1 MTAKDLDIFYR
12 TGMRPATTT
21 SSLDGLVPKILF
33 PFLKPGTLRRLY
45 PLVADGS
52 GVRALADIV
61 NDLVDDSPSSGDELE
76 RERRFLY
83 RLEQEV
89 SVLAR
94 ADETLGSV
102 LDRLAENAVTDG
114 SDSGLKQVE
123 QMRAAAGRGHLLPG
137 SAEGLRLALVHTA
150 QVTEPDD
157 LEWLAT
163 RLHDLL
169 DLDRDDHSEEKL
181 THSVGGSYSDSIDF
195 GSLSHLLD
203 ESPTSTAMEPER
215 RARIESTLHALEK
228 LREAVYGTATQVF
241 TDVEAI
247 ESERN
252 RRLEAFVA
260 LMKTRRV
267 AQLEIENRYRTE
279 FHDAVFA
286 SFGPFSIPAADF
298 SFFPAVLGHL
308 HNAWSVPGTVS
319 APGRMR
325 LLVTFDELFTDD
337 GELTPGIHL
346 ARTLVGLGTVYVQ
359 QVTLSLAHSLID
371 GLTRTATTASGSVLV
386 VYTGQSV
393 DDRFLSSAVACDT
406 RLVPA
411 FRYDPTAGQEWADRF
426 DLSDNEQVG
435 EPWAELDGRPATP
448 ADVLALDPRFS
459 QSFLRIPDDM
469 DTDTWSPVG
478 GEGTHVRLDMAT
490 EDGTVTPVALGPQV
504 RRTLE
509 HTATS
514 WRLLQEWAGIRSSL
528 VDRARTSFETDVR
541 AVHEE
546 ELADIQARHEATLNE
561 KTSTLADRIVTN
573 IAAGLLGMQNT
584 TPAPG
589 PLAASPTA
597 PSRQEPETVQSAPEP
612 ESPAAQEEDDDE
624 PLVLD
629 DAYIDTPLCTSCNE
643 CTNLN
648 GLMFGY
654 DENKQAFIKDASAGP
669 YRDLVLAAEKC
680 PVRIIHPGKPLNA
693 DEPDLA
699 EWEERA
705 APFR

>member
-52 GVRALADIV
+52 GVRTLADIV
-61 NDLVDDSPSSGDELE
+61 NDLVDDSPSSGDDLE

-89 SVLAR
+89 SALAEP
-94 ADETLGSV
+94 DEFLGTA
-102 LDRLAENAVTDG
+102 LDRLTGDKTNGAKDIGPKQLER
-114 SDSGLKQVE
+114 LKT
-123 QMRAAAGRGHLLPG
+123 AAGSGRLLPG
-137 SAEGLRLALVHTA
+137 SVDGLRLALVHTA
-150 QVTEPDD
+150 HVTEPDD

-215 RARIESTLHALEK
+215 RARIESTLHALEQ
-228 LREAVYGTATQVF
+228 LRVAVYGTATEVF
-241 TDVEAI
+241 TDAEAI
-247 ESERN
+247 ESERS
-252 RRLEAFVA
+252 RRLAAFIE
-260 LMKTRRV
+260 LMKTRRI
-267 AQLEIENRYRTE
+267 AQLEIENRYRPA
-279 FHDAVFA
+279 FHDGAFTTFGTSSVAQSDFA
-286 SFGPFSIPAADF
+286 Y
-298 SFFPAVLGHL
+298 FPAVLGHL
-308 HNAWSVPGTVS
+308 HNVWSVPATVS

-337 GELTPGIHL
+337 GELSPGVHV
-346 ARTLVGLGTVYVQ
+346 ARTLVGLGSVYVQ
-359 QVTLSLAHSLID
+359 QATLSLAHSLID
-371 GLTRTATTASGSVLV
+371 GLTRTATTLSGSVLV
-386 VYTGQSV
+386 VYAGQTV
-393 DDRFLSSAVACDT
+393 GDRFLSSAVACDT

-411 FRYDPTAGQEWADRF
+411 FRYDPNAGLEWADRF
-426 DLSDNEQVG
+426 DLSDNEQTDAH
-435 EPWAELDGRPATP
+435 WAELDGRLATP
-448 ADVLALDPRFS
+448 ADVLVMDPRFS
-459 QSFLRIPDDM
+459 RSFLLIPDGV
-469 DTDTWSPVG
+469 DTDDWSPVG
-478 GEGTHVRLDMAT
+478 GEGTHIRLDLAT
-490 EDGTVTPVALGPQV
+490 EDGVVTPVAVGPQIQ
-504 RRTLE
+504 RTLRQ
-509 HTATS
+509 TAQF
-514 WRLLQEWAGIRSSL
+514 WRLLQEWAGVRSSL
-528 VDRARTSFETDVR
+528 VDRARSTFEIDIR
-541 AVHEE
+541 AIHEE
-546 ELADIQARHEATLNE
+546 ELADIHARHEATLNE
-561 KTSTLADRIVTN
+561 KTSTLADRIIAN
-573 IAAGLLGMQNT
+573 IASGLLGMQEAAP
-584 TPAPG
+584 TPG
-589 PLAASPTA
+589 LAEVRPPA
-597 PSRQEPETVQSAPEP
+597 RVQQEAAVVEAAPEP
-612 ESPAAQEEDDDE
+612 VAVEEEDDE

-648 GLMFGY
+648 GLLFGY
-654 DENKQAFIKDASAGP
+654 DGNKQAFVKDASAGP

-699 EWEERA
+699 EWVERA